1 MLELTLESTEFYDQK
16 KQEFVDVYDE
26 ITVKM
31 EHSLISI
38 HKWESLYKKPF
49 LMTKNKTREESVA
62 YAWCMLIKPIP
73 IERLS
78 VQLTTRHMQLIT
90 DYIDDSMT
98 AVKFRDKQKGRNTDR
113 ITAELI
119 YYWMISMQIPVEFEK
134 WHLNQLLA
142 LIEVCSAKNSKDKT
156 KKRSQ
161 KELLNEQARINE
173 INRARFNS
181 KG

>member
-1 MLELTLESTEFYDQK
+1 
-16 KQEFVDVYDE
+16 
-26 ITVKM
+26 
-31 EHSLISI
+31 
-38 HKWESLYKKPF
+38 
-49 LMTKNKTREESVA
+49 
-62 YAWCMLIKPIP
+62 
-73 IERLS
+73 
-78 VQLTTRHMQLIT
+78 
-90 DYIDDSMT
+90 MT

-113 ITAELI
+113 ITAEMV

-142 LIEVCSAKNSKDKT
+142 LIEVCSSKNSKDKT